1 MRVASLERAK
11 EGEGGGGGRIWG
23 PGDVDD
29 ADDDRGARGAGG
41 CSSTMTF
48 QPRKSVYCMV
58 DILCVVNSKEVWL
71 YSCRAIHLVRR
82 VEASSG
88 CNHLLRDNG

>member
-1 MRVASLERAK
+1 
-11 EGEGGGGGRIWG
+11 
-23 PGDVDD
+23 
-29 ADDDRGARGAGG
+29 
-41 CSSTMTF
+41 MTF
-48 QPRKSVYCMV
+48 EPRKSVNCMV
-58 DILCVVNSKEVWL
+58 DILCVVKSKEVWL